1 VRRVSDL
8 LINYI
13 YFGPKNS
20 GTKLEQLRL
29 PEVGTKTVEYKELGL
44 RVDFR
49 ISFAGDTLVV
59 SSIELHNP
67 EGVSTKS
74 LSQLEIPKYVR
85 EYVYDHNPELYSLI
99 KSKATDQISLSQLY
113 WAEYVCNG
121 APRLAFQNQLG
132 IARSTAN
139 FHLTKL
145 TKLGLV
151 PQR

>member
-1 VRRVSDL
+1 ML
-8 LINYI
+8 TNYI

-29 PEVGTKTVEYKELGL
+29 PEVGTKIVEYKDLGL
-44 RVDFR
+44 RAEYLL
-49 ISFAGDTLVV
+49 SFTGDTLVV
-59 SSIELHNP
+59 SSINLHNSG
-67 EGVSTKS
+67 GVSTKN

-85 EYVYDHNPELYSLI
+85 EYVYDHNPEIYSLI

-121 APRLAFQNQLG
+121 APRRAFQDQLG